1 MYIPFNEMP
10 ATARVWVYQA
20 NRSLN
25 DTEQDYAIQR
35 GQQFAERW
43 AAHGQD
49 LRSSVQIRHH
59 HFLIV
64 AVDEQYNAA
73 SGCSIDS
80 SVALVRELEQQF
92 GRQSSFSFF
101 DRTQIAF
108 WQDDEV
114 HLLPMKEAK
123 AKVSNGEI
131 SPEALTFDNTVP
143 TKEALE
149 SRWKIPVKDSWLARY
164 VPKEVSR

>member
-1 MYIPFNEMP
+1 MYIPFDEMP
-10 ATARVWVYQA
+10 ATARVWVYQT
-20 NRSLN
+20 NRPLN
-25 DTEQDYAIQR
+25 NIEQNYALQR
-35 GQQFAERW
+35 GQQFASQW

-49 LRSSVQIRHH
+49 LRSSVQVLHN
-59 HFLIV
+59 HFLIM

-80 SVALVRELEQQF
+80 SVGLVRELEQQF
-92 GRQSSFSFF
+92 GQQSRFSFF
-101 DRTQIAF
+101 DRLQIAF

-123 AKVSNGEI
+123 TKVSNGEI
-131 SPEALTFDNTVP
+131 SPEALMFDNTVP

-149 SRWKIPVKDSWLARY
+149 NRWKIPVKDSWLARF
-164 VPKEVSR
+164 VPKEVSN

>member
-1 MYIPFNEMP
+1 MYIPFDEMP
-10 ATARVWVYQA
+10 ATARIWVYQA
-20 NRSLN
+20 NRPLN
-25 DTEQDYAIQR
+25 DTEQDYALQR
-35 GQQFAERW
+35 GQQFASQW

-49 LRSSVQIRHH
+49 LRSSVLVQHDY
-59 HFLIV
+59 FLIV

-80 SVALVRELEQQF
+80 SVGFVRELEQKF
-92 GRQSSFSFF
+92 RGPSSVSFF

-108 WQDDEV
+108 WQEGEV
-114 HLLPMKEAK
+114 LLLPMKDAK

-131 SPEALTFDNTVP
+131 LPEALIFDNTIP

-149 SRWKIPVKDSWLARY
+149 NRWQIPVKDSWLVRY
-164 VPKEVSR
+164 IPKEVSS